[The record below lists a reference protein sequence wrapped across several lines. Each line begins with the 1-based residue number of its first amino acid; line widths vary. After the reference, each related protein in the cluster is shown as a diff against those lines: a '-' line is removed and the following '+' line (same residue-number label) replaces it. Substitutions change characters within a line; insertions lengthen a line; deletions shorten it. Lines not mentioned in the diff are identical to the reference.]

1 MISRILLVAVCAGL
15 MAGVFAADAQAKK
28 GFHWP
33 FFDSIFNTDREPEY
47 PAWRSN
53 RRIEYPDG
61 LTAEE
66 YDRIYGNKFDKK
78 FYEPDYQPPGRKKT
92 KPVAGNTEP
101 TKNKQASTAASKSAA
116 LSCDKAT
123 SIITGYGFSEVKP
136 ADCQGQVYAF
146 NAARDGK
153 AYAIKL
159 NSISGELTEVKK
171 VP

>member
-15 MAGVFAADAQAKK
+15 MAGVFVADAQAKK
-28 GFHWP
+28 RFQWP

-78 FYEPDYQPPGRKKT
+78 FYEPDYQPPVRKT
-92 KPVAGNTEP
+92 AKPVVGNTAAKS
-101 TKNKQASTAASKSAA
+101 TTAATAASKSTAV
-116 LSCDKAT
+116 SCDKAS
-123 SIITGYGFSEVKP
+123 SIITGYGFSDVKP
-136 ADCQGQVYAF
+136 ADCLGQVYAF
-146 NAARDGK
+146 SAARDGK

-159 NSISGELTEVKK
+159 NAANGELTEVKK
-171 VP
+171 VQ

>member
-53 RRIEYPDG
+53 RHIEYPDG

-78 FYEPDYQPPGRKKT
+78 FYEPDYQPPVRKTAIPAVGSAAAKST
-92 KPVAGNTEP
+92 TA
-101 TKNKQASTAASKSAA
+101 ATAASKSAA
-116 LSCDKAT
+116 VSCDKAS
-123 SIITGYGFSEVKP
+123 SIITGYGFSDVKP
-136 ADCQGQVYAF
+136 ADCLGQVYAF
-146 NAARDGK
+146 SAARDGK

-159 NSISGELTEVKK
+159 NAASGELTEVKK
-171 VP
+171 VQ